1 MNSLPSRKFIWI
13 IWFMTFFNGLIFYAP
28 VFALYLQQE
37 LLDFTQVALIMAF
50 QSGFIILF
58 EIPSGAFADIFGRK
72 KSLVIGGCLQLIS
85 LLFLYL
91 GNSFIILTCFAL
103 TSALFQSLNS
113 GTIEAIVYD
122 ALKEENVSQASLI
135 NIRKKITFKQFIAI
149 NGAIWPI
156 SASIASLFGGFLSIY
171 GYRLT
176 ILICFFPT
184 FIKLLLT
191 LKIKEPTYIKPE
203 RKKMIAQIKTSLKY
217 IHLDKQLK
225 LLLLSGFLVYSFA
238 EVAFQIKPIYL
249 NAINLPLEFFGI
261 IYTLSFAFS
270 FLGSLLSEKISH
282 NFSYKSLLISSQISI
297 GILFFAPSFIPLALV
312 NATIMTIESFFW
324 GLRWPIQIDWINS
337 RVNSNER
344 ATINSATNLM
354 NQLGFTIFII
364 FAGLSLEIIN
374 PIWLIRYIGIFQII
388 TVILL
393 FGLHNRKNSLN

>member
-1 MNSLPSRKFIWI
+1 MNNLPSRKNIWI

-28 VFALYLQQE
+28 IFALYLQQE

-85 LLFLYL
+85 LLFLFF
-91 GNSFIILTCFAL
+91 GNNFIILTCFAL

-113 GTIEAIVYD
+113 GTIEAVVYD
-122 ALKEENVSQASLI
+122 ALKEENVSQASLT

-156 SASIASLFGGFLSIY
+156 SASIASLLGGFLSIY
-171 GYRLT
+171 GYKLT
-176 ILICFFPT
+176 ILITFIPT
-184 FIKLLLT
+184 FIKLLFT
-191 LKIKEPTYIKPE
+191 FKIKEPTYIKPE
-203 RKKMIAQIKTSLKY
+203 KKKMVAQIKTSLKY

-249 NAINLPLEFFGI
+249 NAIKLPIELFGI
-261 IYTLSFAFS
+261 IYTLSFALS

-297 GILFFAPSFIPLALV
+297 GILFFVPSFIPLALV
-312 NATIMTIESFFW
+312 NAMIMTIESFFW

-364 FAGLSLEIIN
+364 FSGMSLEIIT
-374 PIWLIRYIGIFQII
+374 PIWLIRFMGIFQII
-388 TVILL
+388 TFFLL
-393 FGLHNRKNSLN
+393 LGLHKRKNN